1 MNNKLSLLLLSFFFF
16 FQGFSQSENFVY
28 CFGSDTIFVE
38 KIAEVSSGDTVIK
51 SYQYAF
57 NNIDP
62 GFFYEFDYYLYND
75 SIFSKYNGN
84 YYLVGDNNAQV
95 GDIWQPLHYMPF
107 FDADSAE
114 YDCTGLKNME
124 VSSITQVDIN
134 GTPTNYFHLIDIDNV
149 TGESEDYAFLAGA
162 GATVGGPLYNFI
174 QLYPC
179 IYFSDGPPNTLFKSY
194 SVSNFTYQEVSEC
207 PYIDGIGVDE
217 INKSSAKIS
226 KNGSYLKIENASLGF
241 SVKIIDLLG
250 REVVMSY
257 ENTIDISHLKGIYF
271 VRLKNANNDEIVKM
285 YF

>member
-1 MNNKLSLLLLSFFFF
+1 MNNKLIIILLSL
-16 FQGFSQSENFVY
+16 FQACNSFSQTENFVY

-62 GFFYEFDYYLYND
+62 GFFYEFDYYHYND

-95 GDIWQPLHYMPF
+95 GDVWQPLHYMPF

-174 QLYPC
+174 QIYPC
-179 IYFSDGPPNTLFKSY
+179 FYYNDGPPNTLFKSY
-194 SVSNFTYQEVSEC
+194 SVSNFTYQELSEC

-217 INKSSAKIS
+217 INKGSAKIS
-226 KNGSYLKIENASLGF
+226 KIGSFLKIENAPVGF

-250 REVVMSY
+250 REIVTSH
-257 ENTIDISHLKGIYF
+257 ENTIDVSHLKGIYF
-271 VRLKNANNDEIVKM
+271 VVFNSSEEEFMLKY